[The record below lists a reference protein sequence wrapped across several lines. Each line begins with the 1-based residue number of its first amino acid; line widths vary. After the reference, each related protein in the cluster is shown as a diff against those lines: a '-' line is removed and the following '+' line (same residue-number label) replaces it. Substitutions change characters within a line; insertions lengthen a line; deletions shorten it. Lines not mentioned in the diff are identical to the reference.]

1 MVIKSMF
8 VMDIHFGTEIA
19 FILYRWIF
27 LKNKKWG
34 VDLTNQTVSI
44 KTEKQGLSAIEN
56 PLKEFHSVLKEAI
69 DIAGYSDET
78 YELLK
83 EPMRFLEVKIPVRMD
98 DGKTNIFVG
107 YRAQHNDSTGP
118 TKGGIRF
125 HPDVTPDEVK
135 ALSGWMSLKCGI
147 NGLPYGGAK
156 GGIVCNP
163 RNMSF
168 RELEQLS
175 RGYVRAISQI
185 VGPTKDIPAPD
196 VYTNAQIM
204 AWMLDEYDHL
214 REFDSPNFITGK
226 PLTLGGSYG
235 RETATSK
242 GVFYTIQLISELK
255 KIPIKDMRVIIQ
267 GFGNVGSYLAKF
279 LYDSGA
285 KVIGISDVLGGLYD
299 EKGLDIPYLLERR
312 DSFGV
317 ISTLFDQSI
326 SNQELLEKECD
337 VLVPAAIGGQI
348 HDRNADRIKCKIV
361 VEAANGPTTRE
372 AIKMLKER
380 DIMVVPDILANSGGV
395 IVSYFEWCQN
405 NQGYYWTE
413 ELVDKRL
420 KEKMTSSFSNILQM
434 SGRYSVDMKVAAYIE
449 GIRRMADAST
459 LRGWIRN

>member
-1 MVIKSMF
+1 MADVKIPIEKKS
-8 VMDIHFGTEIA
+8 
-19 FILYRWIF
+19 
-27 LKNKKWG
+27 LK
-34 VDLTNQTVSI
+34 VS
-44 KTEKQGLSAIEN
+44 SPEN
-56 PLKEFHSVLKEAI
+56 PLIEFQSILKEAMGI
-69 DIAGYSDET
+69 LNYSDEAF
-78 YELLK
+78 ELLK

-98 DGKTNIFVG
+98 NGKTQVFVG

-125 HPDVTPDEVK
+125 HPDVTSDEVK

-156 GGIVCNP
+156 GGIVCDP
-163 RNMSF
+163 RKMSF

-196 VYTNAQIM
+196 VYTNSQIM

-214 REFDSPNFITGK
+214 REFDSPSFITGK
-226 PLTLGGSYG
+226 PLILGGSQG

-242 GVFYTIQLISELK
+242 GVLYAIQFISDLK
-255 KIPIKDMRVIIQ
+255 KMPIKDMRVIIQ
-267 GFGNVGSYLAKF
+267 GFGNVGSYLAKY
-279 LYDSGA
+279 LYDLGV
-285 KVIGISDVLGGLYD
+285 KVVGISDVLGGIYEED
-299 EKGLDIPYLLERR
+299 GLDIPSLLANR

-317 ISTLFDQSI
+317 VSNLYSNSI

-348 HDRNADRIKCKIV
+348 NHQNVNRLKCKIV

-372 AIKMLKER
+372 AIKILKER
-380 DIMVVPDILANSGGV
+380 DIMVVPDIFANSGGV

-405 NQGYYWTE
+405 NHGHYWTE
-413 ELVDKRL
+413 QLVDERL
-420 KEKMTSSFSNILQM
+420 KEIMTASFSNILRT
-434 SGRYSVDMKVAAYIE
+434 SKNYDVDLKVAAYIE
-449 GIRRMADAST
+449 GIRRIVEAST
-459 LRGWIRN
+459 VRGWIRT